1 MIGPAFQKAI
11 FDRLKAANVAG
22 GRIYDRVPAK
32 VEFPYVTIS
41 DEQIVDF
48 GDGCAEDM
56 VEVFVD
62 IHVWS
67 RAVGRVEAKT
77 VGAAIRFS
85 LKNSLSVEGF
95 AVILH
100 EFQTARSFLDADGL
114 TSHAVLTYR
123 FVLQPVGGVWG

>member
-11 FDRLKAANVAG
+11 YNQLTAANVAG

-32 VEFPYVTIS
+32 ATFPYVTIS
-41 DEQIVDF
+41 DEQVVDY

-62 IHVWS
+62 IHTWS
-67 RAVGRVEAKT
+67 RAVGKVETKAL
-77 VGAAIRFS
+77 GAAVRAA
-85 LKNSLSVEGF
+85 LKPAPLIEGF

-100 EFQTARSFLDADGL
+100 EFQSARAFLDPDGL
-114 TSHAVLTYR
+114 TTHGVLTFRY
-123 FVLQPVGGVWG
+123 VLQPTE